1 MPRELTPT
9 EVGRMFALHRA
20 AEAVSAIAAAH
31 ERAMSHD
38 GLDDD
43 GRAYLAAVVSTAHS
57 IAARLRSSPGA
68 EP

>member
-1 MPRELTPT
+1 MPRDLTPT
-9 EVGRMFALHRA
+9 ELGRMHALHRA
-20 AEAVSAIAAAH
+20 AEAVSAIAASH

-43 GRAYLAAVVSTAHS
+43 GRAYLAAFVSTAHS